1 MAGWGKNN
9 LKKARV
15 ARLDALRGRLDRGRL
30 AFQLDPSANWGY
42 PDSVDS
48 DQCLDSDF
56 YRPAEP
62 TTAPDVF
69 WLTPLTMFLVD
80 TNVIRVARKG
90 HRANVGVIDFWAEA
104 ARNDTPL
111 FLASVTVGALSR
123 GGDLI
128 RHRGDQPQ
136 AALLDELTVVTRY
149 TDGFAP
155 SGVRPLNPF
164 KGA

>member
-1 MAGWGKNN
+1 MAGWGKIN

-80 TNVIRVARKG
+80 T
-90 HRANVGVIDFWAEA
+90 
-104 ARNDTPL
+104 PL
-111 FLASVTVGALSR
+111 FLASVTVGALRR

>member
-1 MAGWGKNN
+1 
-9 LKKARV
+9 
-15 ARLDALRGRLDRGRL
+15 
-30 AFQLDPSANWGY
+30 
-42 PDSVDS
+42 
-48 DQCLDSDF
+48 
-56 YRPAEP
+56 
-62 TTAPDVF
+62 
-69 WLTPLTMFLVD
+69 MFLV
-80 TNVIRVARKG
+80 
-90 HRANVGVIDFWAEA
+90 
-104 ARNDTPL
+104 DTPL
-111 FLASVTVGALSR
+111 FLASVTVGALRR